1 MCIRDRYY
9 AQRDL
14 WKNKKNLRYPPFN
27 AIGIYNTILCIQIR
41 QCRTFIRIMEI
52 KGSCFV
58 FTQMVFVYHDCM
70 CCIIVFFI
78 SNLMLHLLISFS
90 TILDS
95 EGFDSVESQQA
106 GSTVQTLL
114 NTRGTHTS
122 TSSFPNPGLLHLHPP
137 PSEEVVRWEFQSQR
151 WPKRRRGLHP
161 RWWQQGRLHRN
172 CWRSQPSCH
181 LCQCSKTHLQNT
193 CVG

>member
-1 MCIRDRYY
+1 MFDCSQMLKFLLTFGSLLSVGFPRAKVPRLFTEPLLPSSAPCDGYEGTG
-9 AQRDL
+9 AAA
-14 WKNKKNLRYPPFN
+14 P
-27 AIGIYNTILCIQIR
+27 YNTIQIR

-114 NTRGTHTS
+114 NTREIHTS
-122 TSSFPNPGLLHLHPP
+122 TSSLPNPGLLHLHPP
-137 PSEEVVRWEFQSQR
+137 PSEEVVR
-151 WPKRRRGLHP
+151 
-161 RWWQQGRLHRN
+161 
-172 CWRSQPSCH
+172 
-181 LCQCSKTHLQNT
+181 
-193 CVG
+193 